1 MDFVLSTSCS
11 NIFSKQ
17 LFTLTG
23 SVVGAGIAV
32 TMALHLCL
40 ICIPVFSS
48 YGFVPLLHDEKKICD
63 AAESIVICPCTI

>member
-11 NIFSKQ
+11 NTFQNNIY
-17 LFTLTG
+17 TDG

-48 YGFVPLLHDEKKICD
+48 YGFVPLLHDGKENLCR
-63 AAESIVICPCTI
+63 

>member
-17 LFTLTG
+17 SFTVTG

-40 ICIPVFSS
+40 ICIPAFSS
-48 YGFVPLLHDEKKICD
+48 CDFVLS
-63 AAESIVICPCTI
+63 A